1 MTTIAY
7 KDGVIAFDSRITN
20 SGIIINDNAKKYY
33 MEGGKT
39 FFYSGAESDIDR
51 LIDGYLHGLIKLEH
65 GVDGNAIVIDTSGL
79 YFVGVTEDFELWSN
93 SVDAEIPFAIGS
105 GRDFA
110 LAFMDAGMS
119 AVDAVKMTAK
129 RDIYTGGAIR
139 SYELKSGHI
148 KTHQEN
154 HK

>member
-20 SGIIINDNAKKYY
+20 SDIVINDNAKKYY
-33 MEGGKT
+33 MKGGKT

-51 LIDGYLHGLIKLEH
+51 LINGYLNGLIKLEH
-65 GVDGNAIVIDTSGL
+65 GVDGNAMVIDISGL
-79 YFVGVTEDFELWSN
+79 YYVGVTEDFELWRSP
-93 SVDAEIPFAIGS
+93 VDVESPFAIGS

-110 LAFMDAGMS
+110 LAFMDSGMS
-119 AVDAVKMTAK
+119 AVDAVKMTSK

-139 SYELKSGHI
+139 SYELQSGNI
-148 KTHQEN
+148 QTH
-154 HK
+154 